1 MPQLNP
7 GPWFFIMIT
16 SWLTLSLIIQPK
28 LVSFISANPPSNL
41 KSETQKTIPWNWPWT

>member
-7 GPWFFIMIT
+7 HPWFYIMIT

-28 LVSFISANPPSNL
+28 ILSFLPTNQIHDKPYMNN
-41 KSETQKTIPWNWPWT
+41 KTHPWTWPWT